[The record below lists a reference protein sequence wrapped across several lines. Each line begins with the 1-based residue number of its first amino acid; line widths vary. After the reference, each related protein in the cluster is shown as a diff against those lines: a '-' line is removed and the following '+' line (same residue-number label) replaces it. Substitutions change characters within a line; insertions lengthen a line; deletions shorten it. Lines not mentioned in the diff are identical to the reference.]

1 MNIIS
6 PSILAADFG
15 NLNKEI
21 ERISEAQWVHIDVM
35 DGHFVPNISFGLP
48 IVSAVRKLTA
58 QVLDVHLMISNP
70 LTYAER
76 FVKAGADFV
85 VFHMESDDDP
95 KEVIRAVRNA
105 GAKVGAAIKPGT
117 PVEVL
122 YDVMDSL
129 DLALIMTVEP
139 GFGGQSFLFDTVP
152 KIRALRTFCNEN
164 GLNVPIQVDGG
175 INLETAAICAQAG
188 ADVLVAGSYVF
199 ASNDATAAVHS
210 LMHL

>member
-175 INLETAAICAQAG
+175 INRETAAICAQAG

-199 ASNDATAAVHS
+199 ASDDVAAAVHS

>member
-188 ADVLVAGSYVF
+188 ADALVAGSYVF
-199 ASNDATAAVHS
+199 ASDDVAAAVHS

>member
-199 ASNDATAAVHS
+199 ASDDVAAAVHS

>member
-6 PSILAADFG
+6 PSILASDFG

-21 ERISEAQWVHIDVM
+21 ERVHAAQWIHIDVM

-48 IVSAVRKLTA
+48 IVSAVRKLTS

-76 FVKAGADFV
+76 FVKAGADLV
-85 VFHMESDDDP
+85 VFHIESDDDP
-95 KEVIRAVRNA
+95 KEVIRAVRAA
-105 GAKVGAAIKPGT
+105 GAKVGVAIKPGT
-117 PVEVL
+117 PVNAL
-122 YDVMDSL
+122 YDVIDLL
-129 DLALIMTVEP
+129 DLVLVMTVEP
-139 GFGGQSFLFDTVP
+139 GFGGQSFLHDTVS
-152 KIRALRTFCNEN
+152 KIRALRALCDEK
-164 GLNVPIQVDGG
+164 GYHALIQVDGG
-175 INLETAAICAQAG
+175 INQETAAVCTQAG

-199 ASNDATAAVHS
+199 ASDDADASVRS

>member
-117 PVEVL
+117 PVEAL

-152 KIRALRTFCNEN
+152 KTRALRAFCTEN

-175 INLETAAICAQAG
+175 INRETAAICAQAG

-199 ASNDATAAVHS
+199 SSNDATAAVHS

>member
-199 ASNDATAAVHS
+199 ASDDATAAVHS

>member
-70 LTYAER
+70 LIYAER

-199 ASNDATAAVHS
+199 ASDDVAAAVHS

>member
-1 MNIIS
+1 
-6 PSILAADFG
+6 
-15 NLNKEI
+15 
-21 ERISEAQWVHIDVM
+21 
-35 DGHFVPNISFGLP
+35 
-48 IVSAVRKLTA
+48 
-58 QVLDVHLMISNP
+58 
-70 LTYAER
+70 
-76 FVKAGADFV
+76 
-85 VFHMESDDDP
+85 MESDDDP

-139 GFGGQSFLFDTVP
+139 GFGEQSFLFDTVP

-199 ASNDATAAVHS
+199 ASDDVAAAVHS